1 MAVMAA
7 ADRDGVPMMLSMLY
21 LFTSIGGAIGQAVS
35 TAIYSNIFPR
45 ALSNELPA
53 SLQDMVQTLYLGGY
67 DTQEM
72 YVPGTVEREATNYA
86 WGRTQYY
93 SCISALAIWALG
105 IPAVA
110 VWKNYNVN
118 KKQNKGTVI

>member
-1 MAVMAA
+1 
-7 ADRDGVPMMLSMLY
+7 
-21 LFTSIGGAIGQAVS
+21 
-35 TAIYSNIFPR
+35 
-45 ALSNELPA
+45 
-53 SLQDMVQTLYLGGY
+53 MVQTLYLGGY
-67 DTQEM
+67 LVQEK
-72 YVPGTVEREATNYA
+72 YVPGTVLREATNYA

-93 SCISALAIWALG
+93 SCISAIAVWVLG